1 MLTKLRLKNFK
12 NFKDAELHLG
22 GFTVLLGTNAAG
34 KSNICD
40 ALRLLHGLAANYS
53 IAEIFGGRYENGSL
67 QWKGLR
73 GWLSEI
79 AFQGAS
85 TFLIEATY
93 ILDGSIG
100 LFGGVVGVR
109 FDRQPLI
116 VTYSIEIDT
125 GTSDKSNGI
134 ASPSILLESIKIDG
148 YVNNW
153 LEASKSNEALDTLAV
168 TLKGEPLTNP
178 DSRRSEPFSNH
189 YSVLTL
195 LPQCLQGMD
204 KFSAMALTNSLRN
217 EMLFIR
223 DFDWDPMI
231 MRDSVLP
238 GYTSIGSRGEGL
250 TSVLHHIFQRP
261 MLKSSCLDWLQ
272 ALTPMDAVDFEFVP
286 EESGK
291 IALRIIEANDFKVSA
306 ASASDGTLR
315 FLAMLAA
322 YFSAPEDALYFL
334 EELENGIHP
343 TRLHLLLQL
352 IEQQAQQGKVQTI
365 ATTHSPELL
374 RLLSEESLQN
384 VSLIYRL
391 DDRPDA
397 QIQRLVD
404 IPHFQDVL
412 ENSDL
417 GDLLQSGWLENIM
430 SFQQDVVVAE

>member
-12 NFKDAELHLG
+12 NFKDVELHLG

-53 IAEIFGGRYENGSL
+53 VAEILGGRYENGSL
-67 QWKGLR
+67 QWQGLR
-73 GWLSEI
+73 GWLSEM
-79 AFQGAS
+79 AFQCES
-85 TFLIEATY
+85 TFGIEATY
-93 ILDGSIG
+93 TLDGS
-100 LFGGVVGVR
+100 VSVAV
-109 FDRQPLI
+109 DHHPLT
-116 VTYSIEIDT
+116 VTYCVEINTEAVGNASIIEP
-125 GTSDKSNGI
+125 
-134 ASPSILLESIKIDG
+134 PSILAEQIRIDG
-148 YVNNW
+148 YSGNW
-153 LEASKSNEALDTLAV
+153 LETSKSALDVAELTVRIKGEQFLPPSNTFPNDHSILAV
-168 TLKGEPLTNP
+168 
-178 DSRRSEPFSNH
+178 
-189 YSVLTL
+189 
-195 LPQCLQGMD
+195 LPQLVEGND
-204 KFSAMALTNSLRN
+204 KLLAFTLVNGLRN
-217 EMLFIR
+217 EMLFMR
-223 DFDWDPMI
+223 DFDWDPMV

-261 MLKSSCLDWLQ
+261 RLKAICLDWLQ
-272 ALTPMDAVDFEFVP
+272 ALTPMDAVDFEFVS

-291 IALRIIEANDFKVSA
+291 IALRMIEANGFKVSA

-322 YFSAPEDALYFL
+322 YFSAPEDGLYFL

-365 ATTHSPELL
+365 ATTHSPQLL
-374 RLLSEESLQN
+374 RLLSEDSLKN
-384 VSLIYRL
+384 ASLIYRL

-404 IPHFQDVL
+404 IPHFRDVL
-412 ENSDL
+412 ESSDL
-417 GDLLQSGWLENIM
+417 GDLLESGWLESTM
-430 SFQQDVVVAE
+430 SFQRDEVAIG

>member
-40 ALRLLHGLAANYS
+40 ALRLLYGLAAGYS
-53 IAEIFGGRYENGSL
+53 VAEIFGGRYENGNL

-79 AFQGAS
+79 AFQGES
-85 TFLIEATY
+85 TFSVEATY
-93 ILDGSIG
+93 VLNASIA
-100 LFGGVVGVR
+100 VR
-109 FDRQPLI
+109 TGDSPLL
-116 VTYSIEIDT
+116 VTYAIEINT
-125 GTSDKSNGI
+125 GLIGDLGIIQPPSICAERIQLGNDNFLETSKPDNASDKLILKLWGVTVSTSNGENELI
-134 ASPSILLESIKIDG
+134 PNYHSLLTRTQHILKEKLFAGKDQLLLFSIM
-148 YVNNW
+148 
-153 LEASKSNEALDTLAV
+153 
-168 TLKGEPLTNP
+168 EPL
-178 DSRRSEPFSNH
+178 R
-189 YSVLTL
+189 Y
-195 LPQCLQGMD
+195 
-204 KFSAMALTNSLRN
+204 
-217 EMLFIR
+217 EMLFMR
-223 DFDWDPMI
+223 DFDWNPVV

-238 GYTSIGSRGEGL
+238 GYPVIGNRGEGL
-250 TSVLHHIFQRP
+250 TSVLHSIFQHP
-261 MLKSSCLDWLQ
+261 NLKLAIVNWLQ
-272 ALTPMDAVDFEFVP
+272 VLTPMDAVDLEFVP

-291 IALRIIEANDFKVSA
+291 IALRIIEANGFKISA

-322 YFSAPEDALYFL
+322 YFSAPPDSLYFL

-365 ATTHSPELL
+365 ATTHSPQLL
-374 RLLSEESLQN
+374 RLLSEDSLKN
-384 VSLIYRL
+384 ASLIYRL

-412 ENSDL
+412 DGSDL
-417 GDLLQSGWLENIM
+417 GELLESGWLETTM
-430 SFQQDVVVAE
+430 SFQRDEVAIG